1 MKTLRSIMA
10 GVALLL
16 VCVGANAAKHTSA
29 GQTTDDVVTAYINA
43 IANGKT
49 ADLDKVLDNSVQF
62 NTKHGSDI
70 TTLDKTELINYLKND
85 AVYPAVKTNTTV
97 MSSDDANAKIKVE
110 FQYDGYT
117 RVDVLVLSK
126 TFGWK
131 INSIDSSTK

>member
-16 VCVGANAAKHTSA
+16 VCVAANAAKHASVNQTS
-29 GQTTDDVVTAYINA
+29 DDAVTAYVNA

-49 ADLDKVLDNSVQF
+49 ADLDKVLADDMQF
-62 NTKHGSDI
+62 NTKHGGDV
-70 TTLDKTELINYLKND
+70 TTMDKTELINYLKND
-85 AVYPAVKTNTTV
+85 AVYPSVKTNTTV
-97 MSSDDANAKIKVE
+97 MSSDDDNAKIKVE

-131 INSIDSSTK
+131 INSVESSTK